1 MSTARTYARVSNSQY
16 MPAESLEQ
24 LSATRLLAC
33 LLSACR
39 APAAPQGFALR
50 VVIGA
55 VLCIGAFH
63 LVGQRAQHLFGS
75 SAADEVTKVDGGS

>member
-1 MSTARTYARVSNSQY
+1 MS
-16 MPAESLEQ
+16 AEILEQ

-33 LLSACR
+33 LLSR
-39 APAAPQGFALR
+39 AAPQGFALR

-63 LVGQRAQHLFGS
+63 LVGHRGQHLFGS
-75 SAADEVTKVDGGS
+75 SAADEVTKVDGESSSRG